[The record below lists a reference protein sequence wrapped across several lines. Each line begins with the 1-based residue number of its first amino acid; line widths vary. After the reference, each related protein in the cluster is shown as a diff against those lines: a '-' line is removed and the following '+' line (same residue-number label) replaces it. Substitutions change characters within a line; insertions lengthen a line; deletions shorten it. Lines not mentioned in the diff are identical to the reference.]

1 MVHSE
6 KLDET
11 ALWKEY
17 KKKADAGS
25 ERCIWVTKVYEY
37 AANYLKDVRRIFG
50 NYTLHDETHI
60 LNVLDAMGGLL
71 GDQISNLTVGELEL
85 LILVASLQD
94 RKSVV

>member
-25 ERCIWVTKVYEY
+25 ERCIWVKKVYEY

-50 NYTLHDETHI
+50 NYTLHDEIHI
-60 LNVLDAMGGLL
+60 LNVFPLL
-71 GDQISNLTVGELEL
+71 SIVFALTFTFDFDQVS
-85 LILVASLQD
+85 S
-94 RKSVV
+94 

>member
-25 ERCIWVTKVYEY
+25 ERCIWVKKVYEY
-37 AANYLKDVRRIFG
+37 AANY
-50 NYTLHDETHI
+50 
-60 LNVLDAMGGLL
+60 
-71 GDQISNLTVGELEL
+71 
-85 LILVASLQD
+85 
-94 RKSVV
+94 